1 MENAITTPL
10 IIAELGT
17 AHNGDLSRA
26 KDMAAAA
33 AEAGAACVKLQM
45 VFADEILHPNTGEV
59 ALPGGKIRLYDRF
72 RQLEM
77 PPEFYAEVKEYVESR
92 GLLFLCTPFGLK
104 SAKILRT
111 LRPKIVKIASPELN
125 FTALLQ
131 EVATWGLPVLL
142 STGVSTLGDIEEAVG
157 IIRNEELGIRN
168 GEGNTIR
175 NEELGMRN
183 GDRRTGALRGC
194 PPQRGG
200 AEDRHGRAGAGGEAS
215 PFIPHSSLLT
225 PHCLL
230 HCVTAYPAPEADY
243 NLRVLR
249 SLAAVFG
256 VAVGV
261 SDHSLDPEL
270 VPALAV
276 SQGAAVIEKHFC
288 LSRDDPGLDDP
299 IALPPPLFARMT
311 AAIRSAVALGPEQT
325 VASLSRERGA
335 AVVEAVLGSG
345 VKTLAPSERE
355 NYTRTNRSIHAL
367 RDIEPGEIITEKD
380 FAVLRTEKILRPGL
394 APSWATGLCGRT
406 ARQFIPAG
414 EGIRFEDV

>member
-1 MENAITTPL
+1 MAAYGHDNPL

-17 AHNGDLSRA
+17 AHGGDLSRA
-26 KDMAAAA
+26 KEMAAAA

-45 VFADEILHPNTGEV
+45 VLADEILHPNTGEV

-72 RQLEM
+72 KQLEM
-77 PPEFYAEVKEYVESR
+77 PLEFYAEVKEYVESR

-125 FTALLQ
+125 YTALLR
-131 EVATWGLPVLL
+131 EVANWGLPVLL
-142 STGVSTLGDIEEAVG
+142 SSGISTLGDIEEA
-157 IIRNEELGIRN
+157 LGI
-168 GEGNTIR
+168 
-175 NEELGMRN
+175 L
-183 GDRRTGALRGC
+183 DDCCPSGC
-194 PPQRGG
+194 Y
-200 AEDRHGRAGAGGEAS
+200 
-215 PFIPHSSLLT
+215 
-225 PHCLL
+225 LL
-230 HCVTAYPAPEADY
+230 HCVTAYPAPETDY
-243 NLRVLR
+243 NLRVLHN
-249 SLAAVFG
+249 LAAVFG

-299 IALPPPLFARMT
+299 IALTPAQFARMA
-311 AAIRSAVALGPEQT
+311 AAIRLAAAWGPDET
-325 VASLSRERGA
+325 VANLRRDRGA
-335 AVVEAVLGSG
+335 DIVEAILGSG
-345 VKTLAPSERE
+345 VKTLAPSEKE

-367 RDIEPGEIITEKD
+367 RDIQPGETITEND
-380 FAVLRTEKILRPGL
+380 FAILRTEKILRPGL
-394 APSWATGLCGRT
+394 APSWAADLCGRT